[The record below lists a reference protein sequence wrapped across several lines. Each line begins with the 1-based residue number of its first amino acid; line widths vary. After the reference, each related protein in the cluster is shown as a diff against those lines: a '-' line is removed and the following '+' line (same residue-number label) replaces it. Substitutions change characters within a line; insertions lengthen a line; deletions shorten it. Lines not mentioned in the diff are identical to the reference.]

1 MDALGILAEVEELG
15 VLLDDEGQRMEI
27 EAEQRLAVAVVEE
40 GMADFEDAEGQLV
53 AYEYCVEAYLCSFC
67 WRQVSCFVSD
77 LED

>member
-1 MDALGILAEVEELG
+1 
-15 VLLDDEGQRMEI
+15 MEI